1 MNYVKIFRL
10 KHTLWLP
17 SKYQNA
23 RELMK
28 TFWIA
33 KIRQY
38 SHSPSTSKALK
49 SSRALFPGSNFLQV
63 DRFVETSEKVAQSKI
78 IERSSGCIWSDGYP
92 SSGDLCLPSN
102 LCNSSN
108 QKSTVAIS
116 SQDSVFGFSWSS
128 LAVLRCRQH
137 NCHNIN
143 LTPSSDQQTLAC
155 HTCSLIS
162 SQDSVFGFSAF
173 RVITCFTLLPAP

>member
-1 MNYVKIFRL
+1 M
-10 KHTLWLP
+10 
-17 SKYQNA
+17 
-23 RELMK
+23 
-28 TFWIA
+28 
-33 KIRQY
+33 
-38 SHSPSTSKALK
+38 
-49 SSRALFPGSNFLQV
+49 
-63 DRFVETSEKVAQSKI
+63 DRFVNSSEKVAQSKI
-78 IERSSGCIWSDGYP
+78 IETSSGCIWSDGYP

-162 SQDSVFGFSAF
+162 SQDSVFGF
-173 RVITCFTLLPAP
+173 RVMTFLLASYMTLISMHHHPSSGHQPLLCYTCNLISRFCLWFLRFQGHHLLHFVAGTIIVLTLISPLSIIW

>member
-1 MNYVKIFRL
+1 M
-10 KHTLWLP
+10 
-17 SKYQNA
+17 
-23 RELMK
+23 
-28 TFWIA
+28 
-33 KIRQY
+33 
-38 SHSPSTSKALK
+38 
-49 SSRALFPGSNFLQV
+49 

-92 SSGDLCLPSN
+92 SSGDLCLCFAICAAPTK
-102 LCNSSN
+102 L
-108 QKSTVAIS
+108 TVAIS
-116 SQDSVFGFSWSS
+116 SQDSVFGFSGSS

-173 RVITCFTLLPAP
+173 RVITCLTCQHHNCHNINLTIIHHLVTFASTTLAI